1 MTTYYLDTSALIKRY
16 VQEVGTA
23 WIRSLV
29 APTADHTLLTA
40 RTTMVEV
47 YSALA
52 RRSREGSVP
61 AADCAIAA
69 QAFAAH
75 SATEYDFVELDLN
88 AVALA
93 RELVERHPL
102 RAYDA
107 IQLTSALIAN
117 QALQVVGLLPLI
129 FLSADDRLN
138 AVAVAEGLSIENPNL
153 HP

>member
-1 MTTYYLDTSALIKRY
+1 
-16 VQEVGTA
+16 
-23 WIRSLV
+23 
-29 APTADHTLLTA
+29 
-40 RTTMVEV
+40 MVEV